1 MEIQTSDPSL
11 AQQWIE
17 QLKDSGY
24 RISHSLRAVVEILA
38 NTQRALN
45 AIQIFDLARAAHP
58 SLGLVSVYRTLDKLE
73 QLNLIQRVH
82 QPDGCHAYL
91 PAFHGHQH
99 LLLCRQCGLVLV
111 FEGDDIGGLI
121 SRVERESGYQVHDHW
136 LQLFGTCSSCQAK
149 LITPLGESSVS

>member
-1 MEIQTSDPSL
+1 MQLQTSHHSL
-11 AQQWIE
+11 TQQWLE
-17 QLKDSGY
+17 RLKDSGY
-24 RISHSLRAVVEILA
+24 RISHSIRAIVEILA
-38 NTQRALN
+38 NSQRALN

-58 SLGLVSVYRTLDKLE
+58 ALGLVSVYRTLDKLE

-99 LLLCRQCGLVLV
+99 LLLCRHCGLVLV
-111 FEGDDIGGLI
+111 FEGDDLGALI

-136 LQLFGTCSSCQAK
+136 LQLFGTCPNCQAK
-149 LITPLGESSVS
+149 TVAPLDKSYIS